1 MAIVKMKRL
10 HVLALES
17 DRDTLFDQLQQL
29 GCVEVAQQTDKL
41 ADPQWAS
48 LVHPDESALADQQT
62 KLETARDAL
71 SALDRYAP
79 VKTKLLAPLPQIK
92 ASQLFDDEALS
103 RSMQTAQEIVEYD
116 RNLSGVYDQI
126 QKEHAILAT
135 LAPWLTLDVP
145 LNTQPSGVLYTAFGM
160 IPAALDLEAVR
171 KDLSLHADTSALY
184 EASTD
189 GDMHYLFFLCH
200 RSQQEEA
207 LDVLKFYGFSTTT
220 FKGITGTA
228 RETTAMHQANL
239 NTLEQ
244 KRDSLLETLAS
255 YKDKRGAVELAIDRL
270 TQEVQKESCKLEL
283 LATDKTFLLD
293 GWVSEPQIPALT
305 QLLDNMGCAY
315 DLAEP
320 AQEEYPEV
328 PVKLQSGTVVSS
340 LNTVTNM
347 YSLPAYGSVDPNPL
361 MAPFFIFFYGMMM
374 ADMGYGLLMFFGC
387 LLVIKKK
394 HLRGEKAQFFR
405 LFQYCGVATFLF
417 GAITGSFFGDLI
429 PKLTEMVTGTAV
441 TLPSLFSP
449 LDDALAV
456 LLGSLVLGVIQIF
469 TGMAVSMYNKIR
481 RGQVLDA
488 LCSEGAWYLVFV
500 LGGVA
505 ALTGAVK
512 PCIIA
517 ILVLLVLTQG
527 YGKKGIGGKLM
538 GIFGSLYNNVT
549 GYFSDI
555 LSYSRLMALML
566 AGAVIA
572 QVFNTLGTLT
582 GNVILFFVISMVGNA
597 LNMALNLLGC
607 YVHDMRLQC
616 LEFFGRFYEDG
627 GKPFT
632 PVKIDTDYVDVIS

>member
-1 MAIVKMKRL
+1 
-10 HVLALES
+10 
-17 DRDTLFDQLQQL
+17 
-29 GCVEVAQQTDKL
+29 
-41 ADPQWAS
+41 
-48 LVHPDESALADQQT
+48 
-62 KLETARDAL
+62 
-71 SALDRYAP
+71 
-79 VKTKLLAPLPQIK
+79 
-92 ASQLFDDEALS
+92 
-103 RSMQTAQEIVEYD
+103 
-116 RNLSGVYDQI
+116 
-126 QKEHAILAT
+126 
-135 LAPWLTLDVP
+135 
-145 LNTQPSGVLYTAFGM
+145 
-160 IPAALDLEAVR
+160 
-171 KDLSLHADTSALY
+171 
-184 EASTD
+184 
-189 GDMHYLFFLCH
+189 
-200 RSQQEEA
+200 
-207 LDVLKFYGFSTTT
+207 
-220 FKGITGTA
+220 
-228 RETTAMHQANL
+228 
-239 NTLEQ
+239 
-244 KRDSLLETLAS
+244 
-255 YKDKRGAVELAIDRL
+255 
-270 TQEVQKESCKLEL
+270 
-283 LATDKTFLLD
+283 
-293 GWVSEPQIPALT
+293 
-305 QLLDNMGCAY
+305 MGCAY